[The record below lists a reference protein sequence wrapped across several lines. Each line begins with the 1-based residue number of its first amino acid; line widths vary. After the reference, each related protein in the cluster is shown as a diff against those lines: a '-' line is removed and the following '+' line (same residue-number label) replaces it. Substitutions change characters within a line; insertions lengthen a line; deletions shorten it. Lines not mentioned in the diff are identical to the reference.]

1 MRAGGLRVH
10 VGGAR
15 GARER
20 PGPEALHGL
29 VQRGHGAGGDARH
42 VDPSAGVLVD
52 ADAALAAAGLR
63 GGRGK
68 GRSES
73 RGASGGRPQRV
84 ARSIEAIVT
93 DLLLFYLLYSV
104 FKRFEFVSY

>member
-52 ADAALAAAGLR
+52 ADTALAAAGLR
-63 GGRGK
+63 GGEG
-68 GRSES
+68 
-73 RGASGGRPQRV
+73 GGR
-84 ARSIEAIVT
+84 AE
-93 DLLLFYLLYSV
+93 
-104 FKRFEFVSY
+104 